1 MIINLLDSKKL
12 GKKNMNNKKIDDIG
26 EKLNV
31 NSSEIKPRNSP
42 NWFKKHSFWIVNVT
56 NFILSILVGIT
67 FGILENSNYLSNYPY
82 TNSYKFSTYSLL
94 GVSSINIANG
104 VYTIPKRKY
113 FNLNQILRI
122 GVYIINLIISF
133 AVYRII
139 YQSFDTYGAAIKYG
153 VYKSHAKSNIQNQKV
168 STKDC

>member
-1 MIINLLDSKKL
+1 
-12 GKKNMNNKKIDDIG
+12 MNNRKIDEIG

-31 NSSEIKPRNSP
+31 NSSEIKSNESP
-42 NWFKKHSFWIVNVT
+42 NWFKKHSFWIANAT
-56 NFILSILVGIT
+56 TFILSIL
-67 FGILENSNYLSNYPY
+67 FGIISGVIFENIYLSNYPY
-82 TNSYKFSTYSLL
+82 TYSYSYKPRTYGLL
-94 GVSSINIANG
+94 GISSINIANG

-153 VYKSHAKSNIQNQKV
+153 VYKSHAKSNIQNQKYP
-168 STKDC
+168 